1 LLQNVSHVL
10 HANERKERANKLGA
24 AGVRRLPGVAR
35 QCCWWWWR
43 RLTAAVR
50 WCARSGWRCQ
60 TTVLPF
66 LCSVFFF
73 FLCFFFSPFLS
84 PASLSLLPLFFF
96 PFRRWLKVELLRW
109 RWGGTAMAESRHS
122 GCDNQCCCFPSSSQ
136 CCSSGDGEEQQ
147 WRSRWFLQQW
157 SSSPLFCFSLS
168 PLFLLVSYLCFPVS
182 VFFLFSS
189 LLCFFFFFFSPVS
202 AACFPLFS
210 QKFLLLCPLPV
221 FILFFT
227 VYSLAVAVLSVV
239 LVVVAGGH
247 GGERNRERSSCWEP
261 GQKMIVS

>member
-1 LLQNVSHVL
+1 LVVVAE
-10 HANERKERANKLGA
+10 ANG
-24 AGVRRLPGVAR
+24 GG
-35 QCCWWWWR
+35 Q
-43 RLTAAVR
+43 AV
-50 WCARSGWRCQ
+50 
-60 TTVLPF
+60 
-66 LCSVFFF
+66 CSQWMAMPDGGSALSLFCVFF
-73 FLCFFFSPFLS
+73 FLCFFFSPFLY

-96 PFRRWLKVELLRW
+96 SFLTMAQGGVAAVAM
-109 RWGGTAMAESRHS
+109 GGTAMAESRHS

-147 WRSRWFLQQW
+147 WRSRWCLLQW

-168 PLFLLVSYLCFPVS
+168 PLFRLVSYLCFPVS
-182 VFFLFSS
+182 VFFFIQLPSLFPFFSFSPPFLQLASLFSPKN
-189 LLCFFFFFFSPVS
+189 FSSS
-202 AACFPLFS
+202 A
-210 QKFLLLCPLPV
+210 PLPV
-221 FILFFT
+221 FILFFA